1 LKQWYPKFIPFED
14 FSLKTILSLIEAN
27 GKKGTWCHDMDDL
40 KKYLTRREVL
50 VTGTGLAGLGT
61 VVATSITS
69 GGLSAFAKEAQGST
83 SKDPSSSLPVK
94 AIEEVFGVK
103 GTIEPGGVL
112 LIELD
117 RDDLHPVAFGIPLKV
132 DIGFDTEITFQAISQ
147 GAIVKWEMTL
157 LDSEVN
163 PVLDALFNQN
173 LQPKTTNLNA
183 LHNHWLELN
192 PKIKYLHGTA
202 IGDPV
207 HIAKALRDA
216 LEHSHQPF
224 VTSPPGNT
232 HLPNEEITQIIGGM
246 SMISDSVLSVDV
258 ERKETFRELGI
269 VLEPAMQVES
279 MFNFQ
284 ALGNG
289 QAAVNAEF
297 ILLPDEVDAVA
308 RTLREHDFFVMA
320 VHNHELF
327 IEPNVYYLHSFATG
341 GPLALAHAIRDALNK
356 TNSKFVS

>member
-1 LKQWYPKFIPFED
+1 
-14 FSLKTILSLIEAN
+14 
-27 GKKGTWCHDMDDL
+27 MDDL
-40 KKYLTRREVL
+40 KKHLTRREVL
-50 VTGTGLAGLGT
+50 VTGTGLAGIGSVTAAALTNG
-61 VVATSITS
+61 VFPAFAREAHVSTS
-69 GGLSAFAKEAQGST
+69 G
-83 SKDPSSSLPVK
+83 DPGSSLPVK
-94 AIEEVFGVK
+94 AIEEVFGVQ

-112 LIELD
+112 LFELD
-117 RDDLHPVAFGIPLKV
+117 RNDLHPVAFGIPLKV

-147 GAIVKWEMTL
+147 GAIVKWEFVL

-163 PVLDALFNQN
+163 PVLDGLFHQD
-173 LQPKTTNLNA
+173 LQPRTTNVNA
-183 LHNHWLELN
+183 IHNHWLELN

-207 HIAKALRDA
+207 HIAKALRAA
-216 LEHSHQPF
+216 LERSNQPF

-269 VLEPAMQVES
+269 VLKPAMQVES
-279 MFNFQ
+279 VFNFQ

-297 ILLPDEVDAVA
+297 ILLPSEVDAVA
-308 RTLREHDFFVMA
+308 RTLREHNFYVMA
-320 VHNHELF
+320 IHNHELF

>member
-1 LKQWYPKFIPFED
+1 M
-14 FSLKTILSLIEAN
+14 A
-27 GKKGTWCHDMDDL
+27 DL
-40 KKYLTRREVL
+40 KKHLTRREVL
-50 VTGTGLAGLGT
+50 LTGTGVIAAGSLAATT
-61 VVATSITS
+61 VVSE
-69 GGLSAFAKEAQGST
+69 SASALAKGAEASR
-83 SKDPSSSLPVK
+83 SSDPSSSLPVK

-112 LIELD
+112 LIELE
-117 RDDLHPVAFGIPLKV
+117 RSDLHPVAFGIPLKV

-157 LDSEVN
+157 LDHEVN
-163 PVLDALFNQN
+163 PVLDGLFQQN
-173 LQPKTTNLNA
+173 LQPRTTNVNA
-183 LHNHWLELN
+183 IHNHWLELN

-207 HIAKALRDA
+207 HIAKALRAA
-216 LEHSHQPF
+216 LERSNQPF

-289 QAAVNAEF
+289 EAAVNAEF
-297 ILLPDEVDAVA
+297 ILLPSEVDAVA
-308 RTLREHDFFVMA
+308 RTLREHHFYVMA
-320 VHNHELF
+320 IHNHELF

-341 GPLALAHAIRDALNK
+341 GPLALAHDIRDALNK